1 MPTRSQRPPDPHPHA
16 WSQVVRWGAV
26 GVTVAV
32 TACSPSGP
40 DKGKTPSATPM
51 LPTAPSPPPPGGEEE
66 SRALSG
72 IAYEHTP
79 AGMRPLGGLSLRVG
93 GVTGETIDVV
103 TDATGQYR
111 VAGFQREYAIV
122 SARPQGQYLS
132 PCSAQMHQWTNPLDV
147 HVVSRANLLTTGTP
161 HSMPPFS
168 QPAGYS
174 YVVVL
179 SGSVTQRTGSGV
191 RPVAEASV
199 EHFYGDGL
207 SGDPTGFTLTNADG
221 YYVLCGYCDDYGQ
234 SVRVRKDGYRTSI
247 ESFGPSLEIDFELVR
262 E

>member
-26 GVTVAV
+26 GVTIAIM
-32 TACSPSGP
+32 ACSPAGP

-66 SRALSG
+66 STALSG

-79 AGMRPLGGLSLRVG
+79 AGMRPFGGLSLRVG
-93 GVTGETIDVV
+93 GVLGETIDVV

-147 HVVSRANLLTTGTP
+147 PCRLQGKSPRDGNAAFHAAVRAVTGLC
-161 HSMPPFS
+161 
-168 QPAGYS
+168 GCR
-174 YVVVL
+174 
-179 SGSVTQRTGSGV
+179 RTDGV
-191 RPVAEASV
+191 RQ
-199 EHFYGDGL
+199 G
-207 SGDPTGFTLTNADG
+207 ADLG
-221 YYVLCGYCDDYGQ
+221 R
-234 SVRVRKDGYRTSI
+234 SATS
-247 ESFGPSLEIDFELVR
+247 R
-262 E
+262 